1 MKTQNSWVCIKNT
14 DKSSRVRDNN
24 SYNRDWRQKRRMN
37 IGWCNKNRK
46 RRINKLHIKEIYRC
60 NKCKGKTMIA
70 HKCYLGRLKNLLNL
84 KVIIWLWFQELI
96 IHRLLVVH
104 HLMGVDNFEEKCLIE
119 IKHMLMEEQDL
130 LQVQLI
136 KKEVGYLLWV
146 TRLVVLILDNL
157 LINLYKFHHR
167 DTIH

>member
-1 MKTQNSWVCIKNT
+1 
-14 DKSSRVRDNN
+14 VRDNN
-24 SYNRDWRQKRRMN
+24 SYKTDWLRKIRINRDWCKHKWTRRMN
-37 IGWCNKNRK
+37 R
-46 RRINKLHIKEIYRC
+46 LLTKEIYRC
-60 NKCKGKTMIA
+60 SKGKEGTMIA
-70 HKCYLGRLKNLLNL
+70 HKCYLKRLWNQLNL
-84 KVIIWLWFQELI
+84 KVIVRLWFQELI

-104 HLMGVDNFEEKCLIE
+104 HLLGADNFEEKWLIE
-119 IKHMLMEEQDL
+119 IKHMLTEEQDP

-157 LINLYKFHHR
+157 LINLYKFLHR